1 MENLI
6 NTIMS
11 YEAGFY
17 ILLTLNLIYI
27 LLKEG
32 RALFAHLTSKT
43 KTTKD
48 DEIVAK
54 IYEVLDK
61 YKLTL
66 DKVSTEVEK
75 NKDKKKTSK

>member
-1 MENLI
+1 
-6 NTIMS
+6 MS

-17 ILLTLNLIYI
+17 ILLALNLIYI
-27 LLKEG
+27 MLKEG
-32 RALFAHLTSKT
+32 RALFTHLASKT

-66 DKVSTEVEK
+66 DKASNEVEK
-75 NKDKKKTSK
+75 NKDKKKKSK